1 MSQKRLRDLL
11 RTQLDDLKAKG
22 LYKRERQL
30 QSPQGAAIK
39 VAEPSAEDGTRPN
52 RRKVRE
58 GIVVSDAMSATVVV
72 AVVAP
77 GRGPV
82 FRTVHPNALTERT
95 QERPDDPA
103 LRLLIRRTPPPVHGT
118 DSGAM
123 GMGRRHAG
131 HTRGSMHRTTGK

>member
-1 MSQKRLRDLL
+1 MEPAHRGELVNVAGD
-11 RTQLDDLKAKG
+11 
-22 LYKRERQL
+22 
-30 QSPQGAAIK
+30 GA
-39 VAEPSAEDGTRPN
+39 VGH
-52 RRKVRE
+52 
-58 GIVVSDAMSATVVV
+58 GIVFDTPSRSTVVV

-95 QERPDDPA
+95 QEGPDDPA

-118 DSGAM
+118 GSGAM
-123 GMGRRHAG
+123 GTGQRQAG